1 MIRTS
6 VEPWVEE
13 PLRRFVDD
21 AQVVLALLLHPNG
34 QVMAQHGFTRA
45 MDIMS
50 ACALAAAIHVSA
62 TELGLQLEGRP
73 FSGMHHAGKDR
84 QVFLAETQTVRGPYI
99 FLTVFDG
106 ESSLGLVRLYFDEFR
121 VNLANAAPPP
131 VTASTPTLGENFELE
146 LNRNL
151 AALFGRA

>member
-1 MIRTS
+1 MIKST
-6 VEPWVEE
+6 VETWIEE
-13 PLRRFVDD
+13 PLRGFVED
-21 AQVVLALLLHPNG
+21 AGVALALLLYPNG
-34 QVMAQHGFTRA
+34 QVLAQYGFSRA

-62 TELGLQLEGRP
+62 SELGKQLEGKP
-73 FSGMHHAGKDR
+73 FSGLHHAGKDR
-84 QVFLAETQTVRGPYI
+84 QVFLAEAQTKRGAYI
-99 FLTVFDG
+99 FLTVFDEG
-106 ESSLGLVRLYFDEFR
+106 SSLGLVRLYFDEFR

-131 VTASTPTLGENFELE
+131 VDSPEPMLNENFERD